1 MCCLLLFFGV
11 VVVEE
16 GELTVKSTCHV
27 TPPPPPGLFFLS
39 NAVKRTSYLFN
50 SLILLTLSFLLHL
63 DGHQTLILPPLPLLH
78 FPCCFSLHSKTQ
90 PFTSSSRHLPMCHP
104 YTPNT
109 QTCHSEIHHEA
120 VKLFLLMPC
129 WLIIPYIY
137 KYAPIK
143 FTLQEHV

>member
-1 MCCLLLFFGV
+1 MCCLLLLLFFWGGGGGGGRV
-11 VVVEE
+11 N
-16 GELTVKSTCHV
+16 SQIHMSCDP
-27 TPPPPPGLFFLS
+27 PPPPPGLFFLS

-109 QTCHSEIHHEA
+109 QTCHSEIHHKA

-129 WLIIPYIY
+129 
-137 KYAPIK
+137 
-143 FTLQEHV
+143 